1 MNKKQILSVAAGMVM
16 LTACSEYDPGLTKG
30 GVGDYTPAELQLM
43 DKYTENFEARYGK
56 IDENHTW
63 GFGSAEVG
71 AKTRAANPEANQWA
85 DPGHGGW
92 IVPPPLKS
100 EQIAVVKKYFQ
111 THKYPTYEDPKWTNY
126 FVQQVYKGGTDP
138 MAGYSP
144 EVYTAANNQSS
155 IEPGEHMDYLCAVEG
170 NFVDHINNFN
180 RGDCDKNNDVLD
192 NGQTVNNGTH
202 HSDKIM
208 LMENS
213 TTKSFGYTNSTGDVV
228 RTEYTGLVS
237 FETIIEALGEEAY
250 CLRDG
255 WNRSFMGFD
264 FELMVDDECYPTAWD
279 SETQSVI
286 PVYSY
291 LTFEGDYY
299 IDGEKKSNYVYQYNG
314 KSVRMLCNQTNQYCG
329 ILKEVSDGELYSDYR
344 DANNNNEL
352 LGKKLNTEIIDNLLK
367 EGYLPIDDTNNR
379 TWVKIGGCADGYYSD
394 WIVSLAE
401 AKKTPN
407 TPDNPD
413 TPDTPSG
420 ETWYRIMCED
430 LGNTNDFDFNDLVF
444 DVYFTG
450 EPGNYTA
457 HVRVQAA
464 GGTLPIY
471 LAYDG
476 NEAYEAHHL
485 LGMWDET
492 IVPINVGTGNTAA
505 PKDVEIGMATN
516 NPNDINIYVE
526 KKVAENTKET
536 ILLPKSGTNRS
547 LNKAPQKICI
557 PNGQNVRWMKE
568 MQQIESAYPHFEDW
582 VQNEWGQYGFN
593 GATPWT
599 TTEVNPSP
607 LY

>member
-1 MNKKQILSVAAGMVM
+1 MNKKQILSVAAGVVM

-30 GVGDYTPAELQLM
+30 GVGDYTPADLQLM
-43 DKYTENFEARYGK
+43 EKYTENFEARYGT

-63 GFGSAEVG
+63 GFGSAAQG
-71 AKTRAANPEANQWA
+71 AKTRAANSEANQWA
-85 DPGHGGW
+85 DSDHGNW
-92 IVPPPLKS
+92 KVPDPLTA
-100 EQIAVVKKYFQ
+100 EQIAVVTKYFQ
-111 THKYPTYEDPKWTNY
+111 THKNPQYEDPKWTNY
-126 FVQQVYKGGTDP
+126 FVQQVYTGGSAP
-138 MAGYSP
+138 REGYSP
-144 EVYTAANNQSS
+144 EKYLAADEQNYTSGTQLDHLSAVD
-155 IEPGEHMDYLCAVEG
+155 GE
-170 NFVDHINNFN
+170 FVDHIYNFN
-180 RGDCDKNNDVLD
+180 HGDCGINNDVLD
-192 NGQTVNNGTH
+192 NGKTVNNGTY

-213 TTKSFGYTNSTGDVV
+213 TTKFFGYANSNASVV

-237 FETIIEALGEEAY
+237 YKTIMAAMGDEAK
-250 CLRDG
+250 CLDDG
-255 WNRSFMGFD
+255 WDRSFMGFD
-264 FELMVDDECYPTAWD
+264 FENIIEDEMCVPGDENWKWHWSYSYVSSENEQGGSSKVEWPQGWADGKEYPTFNVG
-279 SETQSVI
+279 S
-286 PVYSY
+286 
-291 LTFEGDYY
+291 
-299 IDGEKKSNYVYQYNG
+299 KSCRILISSRNIYACDTNEPNYHG
-314 KSVRMLCNQTNQYCG
+314 KVTVN
-329 ILKEVSDGELYSDYR
+329 LY
-344 DANNNNEL
+344 NNEDQTAFIEKL
-352 LGKKLNTEIIDNLLK
+352 MDLGYMPVQDSNEWIKPGT
-367 EGYLPIDDTNNR
+367 
-379 TWVKIGGCADGYYSD
+379 VADGYYSD

-401 AKKTPN
+401 AKKNGTPN
-407 TPDNPD
+407 PNPS
-413 TPDTPSG
+413 DTPSG

-471 LAYDG
+471 LAIDG
-476 NEAYEAHHL
+476 NESYEAHHL

-492 IVPINVGTGNTAA
+492 IVPINVGTSNTAA
-505 PKDVEIGMATN
+505 PKDIVIDNLVTN

-547 LNKAPQKICI
+547 LSKAPQKICI

-568 MQQIESAYPHFEDW
+568 MQQIEWGYPHFADW